1 MRKYK
6 QVKEKKV
13 IYSLD
18 EWAVIEHRAA
28 KLSMKTG
35 TYIKRISV
43 DGEIKYYSVGDIM
56 PVMNALRIIG
66 KNINQIAKKA
76 NETHSVKA
84 ATIEELRKEVDALSR
99 TLSQLVFTAQS
110 PKRASSHL
118 QLSLHT
124 RSRKNGQS
132 YLDQFNELYPR
143 SEMCIPCNE
152 DCVRTIFG
160 KQIRRAAT

>member
-28 KLSMKTG
+28 KLAMKTG

-43 DGEIKYYSVGDIM
+43 DGQINYYSVGDIA

-66 KNINQIAKKA
+66 GNINQIAKKA
-76 NETHSVKA
+76 NETHSAETGTV
-84 ATIEELRKEVDALSR
+84 EELRKEVDALSR

-110 PKRASSHL
+110 SVA
-118 QLSLHT
+118 
-124 RSRKNGQS
+124 
-132 YLDQFNELYPR
+132 
-143 SEMCIPCNE
+143 
-152 DCVRTIFG
+152 
-160 KQIRRAAT
+160 

>member
-13 IYSLD
+13 VYSLE

-28 KLSMKTG
+28 KLAMKTG

-43 DGEIKYYSVGDIM
+43 DGHINYYSVGDIT

-66 KNINQIAKKA
+66 NNINQIAKKA
-76 NETHSVKA
+76 NETHSADAGTV
-84 ATIEELRKEVDALSR
+84 EELRKEVDVLSR

-110 PKRASSHL
+110 
-118 QLSLHT
+118 
-124 RSRKNGQS
+124 N
-132 YLDQFNELYPR
+132 
-143 SEMCIPCNE
+143 
-152 DCVRTIFG
+152 
-160 KQIRRAAT
+160 AA